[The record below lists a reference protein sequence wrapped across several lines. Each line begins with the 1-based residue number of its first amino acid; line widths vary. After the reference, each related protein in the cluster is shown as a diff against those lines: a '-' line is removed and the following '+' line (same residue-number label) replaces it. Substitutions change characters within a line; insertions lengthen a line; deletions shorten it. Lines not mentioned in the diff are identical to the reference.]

1 MTTQDAPAR
10 WSTRLT
16 IHRAAV
22 ACAVILA
29 AGCQTTTTER
39 AAPAPPPPVQ
49 LLDAA
54 RVELPTDCTV
64 PAGQPYRLS
73 YVVGVDGRPGN
84 PDAISPPDA
93 PACLQEALRTWVAT
107 FRYAPVTEAERLT
120 ADWMLVSAR
129 RGS

>member
-10 WSTRLT
+10 RSTSLT

-54 RVELPTDCTV
+54 RVELPTDCAV
-64 PAGQPYRLS
+64 PR
-73 YVVGVDGRPGN
+73 V
-84 PDAISPPDA
+84 A
-93 PACLQEALRTWVAT
+93 PIA
-107 FRYAPVTEAERLT
+107 
-120 ADWMLVSAR
+120 
-129 RGS
+129 

>member
-1 MTTQDAPAR
+1 MVNQPDDSPR
-10 WSTRLT
+10 RRRLRGSSRCWLPNHHDRTRGA
-16 IHRAAV
+16 RAAT
-22 ACAVILA
+22 
-29 AGCQTTTTER
+29 AG
-39 AAPAPPPPVQ
+39 A
-49 LLDAA
+49 AA
-54 RVELPTDCTV
+54 RRRARGIADGLRRTR
-64 PAGQPYRLS
+64 GSPYRLS